1 MANENS
7 NPSSIRERL
16 KQEGREFLIIFLYLA
31 LCLTVLLL
39 FKQAILAD
47 YQISYLRHGYAIVE
61 ALMLSKM
68 IVLGQAWR
76 LGERYSQSP
85 LIYPTLY
92 KALIFTLLVIVFS
105 LIEHL
110 LDGFL
115 HQETPAE
122 TIHKMLAGGWHE
134 MLASA
139 LIMFFIFIP
148 FFAFQEVGRL
158 MGEDKLFELFV
169 HKKSSLKI
177 HKGDRSLLE

>member
-1 MANENS
+1 MANENR

-76 LGERYSQSP
+76 LGEKYIENP

-115 HQETPAE
+115 HDEKPVETL
-122 TIHKMLAGGWHE
+122 HKMLAGGWHE

-177 HKGDRSLLE
+177 HKGAGRLE

>member
-1 MANENS
+1 MATGNS
-7 NPSSIRERL
+7 NPPSLRERL

-76 LGERYSQSP
+76 LGEKYRENP

-92 KALIFTLLVIVFS
+92 
-105 LIEHL
+105 
-110 LDGFL
+110 
-115 HQETPAE
+115 
-122 TIHKMLAGGWHE
+122 
-134 MLASA
+134 
-139 LIMFFIFIP
+139 
-148 FFAFQEVGRL
+148 
-158 MGEDKLFELFV
+158 
-169 HKKSSLKI
+169 
-177 HKGDRSLLE
+177 